1 VNYFVVLVIFV
12 KNHVI
17 FVSYV
22 VCLMYVLIIDI
33 CDVYVMIM

>member
-1 VNYFVVLVIFV
+1 VIFV

-22 VCLMYVLIIDI
+22 VCLMYVMIIGI
-33 CDVYVMIM
+33 CDVYVIYLLFVWME